1 MKNDNK
7 NVLLSIDGIFNVTGV
22 GIVVAGDLISGKIYT
37 NDKLFVGP
45 DYSGKYYP
53 VTVRS
58 IHIKR
63 VPVLSATS
71 GTYICLALKKIA
83 RKMLRI
89 GQVVVS
95 TQEDCKSQI
104 EFCANISVIK
114 SNTTTI
120 KIGYEPTVHTC
131 NVRQTAKITKIETD
145 KEILTTGDN
154 AKVTFKFCN
163 RPEYIQPGN
172 KIIFCEGKIKAIGTI
187 I

>member
-1 MKNDNK
+1 MVVTDWTDN
-7 NVLLSIDGIFNVTGV
+7 LEFLTSCISIRVDSFFIIFNVTGV

-63 VPVLSATS
+63 VPVLSASS
-71 GTYICLALKKIA
+71 GTYVCLALKKIT

-95 TQEDCKSQI
+95 TGKLLGGTGQ
-104 EFCANISVIK
+104 
-114 SNTTTI
+114 NTTGSGFIRINANPNDQYSPYIDIVERTGSDI
-120 KIGYEPTVHTC
+120 YAVELKTRLGDLSGVAGTR
-131 NVRQTAKITKIETD
+131 NVPSNF
-145 KEILTTGDN
+145 TGFGLMSEN
-154 AKVTFKFCN
+154 VF
-163 RPEYIQPGN
+163 I
-172 KIIFCEGKIKAIGTI
+172 
-187 I
+187 